1 VAGLPRGLL
10 LPQAGLN
17 AVLLSCSQERGLPQ
31 PQAPESYYNV
41 IRGDK
46 EHVINIVVH
55 LVEGLATA
63 SAPIQACVE
72 HFEKRCV
79 QDAVNSTAG
88 RLHHVS
94 TTHIALKSSRHSHT
108 CGSTPG

>member
-1 VAGLPRGLL
+1 MKRLL
-10 LPQAGLN
+10 YAVWQGDMHAPLW
-17 AVLLSCSQERGLPQ
+17 AVLTLFAVCLKERGQPAPQ
-31 PQAPESYYNV
+31 PPESYYNV

-72 HFEKRCV
+72 HFEKR
-79 QDAVNSTAG
+79 
-88 RLHHVS
+88 
-94 TTHIALKSSRHSHT
+94 
-108 CGSTPG
+108 

>member
-1 VAGLPRGLL
+1 MTSLLRGVLL
-10 LPQAGLN
+10 RQAGLN
-17 AVLLSCSQERGLPQ
+17 PVRLSCLQERGQPQ
-31 PQAPESYYNV
+31 PPAPESYYNV

-79 QDAVNSTAG
+79 QGGVFQ
-88 RLHHVS
+88 
-94 TTHIALKSSRHSHT
+94 
-108 CGSTPG
+108 